1 LSQFQQVG
9 RAVRGRGAALFQRQ
23 KERSEKLGGM
33 RVWELQCNLRRLQ
46 CNLKRLHGG
55 GAGMAHRRLGQIDM
69 STGEVLEDGFVAW
82 VAPKRKNGFGTRWVA
97 MSQDAAMTLAQSD
110 LGTDDFRVL
119 MSLLSRLDFENLLVL
134 NQAEV
139 GRELK
144 MQRQNVQRSVKR
156 LIGMGVLLEGPRIG
170 VSRSYRLNPQFGW
183 KGSARNHVIALDQ
196 ERKRRMAAAGISGV
210 IARGTKEAEASLERD
225 PNTLD
230 MFEDLPR

>member
-1 LSQFQQVG
+1 
-9 RAVRGRGAALFQRQ
+9 
-23 KERSEKLGGM
+23 
-33 RVWELQCNLRRLQ
+33 
-46 CNLKRLHGG
+46 
-55 GAGMAHRRLGQIDM
+55 MAQRRLGQIDM
-69 STGEVLEDGFVAW
+69 STGEVLEGLVAW
-82 VAPKRKNGFGTRWVA
+82 VAPKRKNGFGRWIA
-97 MSQDAAMTLAQSD
+97 MSQDAAMMFAQSD
-110 LGTDDFRVL
+110 LGADDFRVL
-119 MSLLSRLDFENLLVL
+119 MSLLAKLDFENLLLL
-134 NQAEV
+134 NQAEL

-170 VSRSYRLNPQFGW
+170 VSRSYRLNPHFGW

-210 IARGTKEAEASLERD
+210 IDGGTKEAEASAERD

>member
-1 LSQFQQVG
+1 
-9 RAVRGRGAALFQRQ
+9 
-23 KERSEKLGGM
+23 
-33 RVWELQCNLRRLQ
+33 
-46 CNLKRLHGG
+46 
-55 GAGMAHRRLGQIDM
+55 MAQRRLGQIDM
-69 STGEVLEDGFVAW
+69 STGEVLEDGFVAYI
-82 VAPKRKNGFGTRWVA
+82 APKRKNGFGTRWMA
-97 MSQDAAMTLAQSD
+97 MAQEALDLLANAGLDGQDY
-110 LGTDDFRVL
+110 RVL
-119 MSLLSRLDFENLLVL
+119 MKLLAKLDFENLLVL

-139 GRELK
+139 ARELK
-144 MQRQNVQRSVKR
+144 MHRQHVQRSVKR

-210 IARGTKEAEASLERD
+210 IDGGTKEAEASAERD